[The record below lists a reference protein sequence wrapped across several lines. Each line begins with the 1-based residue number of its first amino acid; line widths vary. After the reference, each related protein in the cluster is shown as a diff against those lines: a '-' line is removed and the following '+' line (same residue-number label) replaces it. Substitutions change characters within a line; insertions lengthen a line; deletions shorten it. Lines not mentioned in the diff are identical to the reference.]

1 MEIENT
7 LAKNIIAAGEKAA
20 YDAACKRLL
29 ANKIILAW
37 IMKSCLEE
45 YKTHSIH
52 EIAEKYIE
60 GLPQIAEATVN
71 PDEEICDSGEQIRGV
86 KNEDSTI
93 QEGTITYDIRFLAIV
108 PGTGETIRLMINVE
122 AQNDFY
128 PGYPIIKRALYY
140 CSRMISSQYGSE
152 FTATHYENIRK
163 VYSIWICSNPPKKR
177 ENTITRYFIQEED
190 LVGKVSERKE
200 NYDLLTVVMICLG
213 HADDDNYT
221 GVLKLLGVLLSSEKE
236 AEEKKKILQDDFD
249 IAMTKTL
256 ESEVSVMCNLSKGV
270 EERGIARG
278 LERGLAQGLER
289 GLETGTLNAIRNLM
303 ETMKLT
309 AEQAMEALKVSEAEK
324 VKYAGMLKG

>member
-1 MEIENT
+1 
-7 LAKNIIAAGEKAA
+7 
-20 YDAACKRLL
+20 
-29 ANKIILAW
+29 
-37 IMKSCLEE
+37 
-45 YKTHSIH
+45 
-52 EIAEKYIE
+52 
-60 GLPQIAEATVN
+60 
-71 PDEEICDSGEQIRGV
+71 
-86 KNEDSTI
+86 
-93 QEGTITYDIRFLAIV
+93 
-108 PGTGETIRLMINVE
+108 
-122 AQNDFY
+122 
-128 PGYPIIKRALYY
+128 
-140 CSRMISSQYGSE
+140 MISSQYGSE
-152 FTATHYENIRK
+152 FTETHYEKIRK
-163 VYSIWICSNPPKKR
+163 VYSIWICPNPPKKR

-256 ESEVSVMCNLSKGV
+256 ESEVSAVCNLSKGV

-289 GLETGTLNAIRNLM
+289 GMETGTLNAIRNLM
-303 ETMKLT
+303 ETLKLT

-324 VKYAGMLKG
+324 AKYAGMLKE

>member
-7 LAKNIIAAGEKAA
+7 LAKNITAAGEKAA

-60 GLPQIAEATVN
+60 GVPQIAEATVN

-93 QEGTITYDIRFLAIV
+93 Q
-108 PGTGETIRLMINVE
+108 ETIRLMINVE

-152 FTATHYENIRK
+152 FTETHYENIRK

-177 ENTITRYFIQEED
+177 ENTITRYSIQEEN
-190 LVGKVSERKE
+190 LIGQVSERKE

-270 EERGIARG
+270 EERGIAIG
-278 LERGLAQGLER
+278 LERGTEI
-289 GLETGTLNAIRNLM
+289 TTLNAIRNLM
-303 ETMKLT
+303 ETLKMT
-309 AEQAMEALKVSEAEK
+309 AEQAMEVLKVPEAEK
-324 VKYAGMLKG
+324 VKYVGMLKG

>member
-1 MEIENT
+1 MEVNSP
-7 LAKNIIAAGEKAA
+7 IAEDIRVTDQNAQ
-20 YDAACKRLL
+20 YDAACKKLL
-29 ANKIILAW
+29 SEKIILAW

-45 YKTHSIH
+45 YKTHSIN
-52 EIAEKYIE
+52 EIAGKYIE
-60 GLPQIAEATVN
+60 GVPQIAEAAVN

-152 FTATHYENIRK
+152 FTETHYENIRK
-163 VYSIWICSNPPKKR
+163 VYSIWICSNPPKRR
-177 ENTITRYFIQEED
+177 ENTITRYSIQEEN
-190 LVGKVSERKE
+190 LIGQVSERKE

-221 GVLKLLGVLLSSEKE
+221 GVLKLLGVLLFSEKE

-270 EERGIARG
+270 EERGIAIG
-278 LERGLAQGLER
+278 LERGTEI
-289 GLETGTLNAIRNLM
+289 TTLNAIRNLM
-303 ETMKLT
+303 ETLKMT
-309 AEQAMEALKVSEAEK
+309 AEQAMEVLKVPEAEK
-324 VKYAGMLKG
+324 VKYVGMLKG

>member
-1 MEIENT
+1 M
-7 LAKNIIAAGEKAA
+7 
-20 YDAACKRLL
+20 
-29 ANKIILAW
+29 
-37 IMKSCLEE
+37 
-45 YKTHSIH
+45 
-52 EIAEKYIE
+52 
-60 GLPQIAEATVN
+60 
-71 PDEEICDSGEQIRGV
+71 

-152 FTATHYENIRK
+152 FTETHYENIRK

-236 AEEKKKILQDDFD
+236 AEEKKKILRDDFN

-256 ESEVSVMCNLSKGV
+256 ESEVSAMCNLSKGV

-278 LERGLAQGLER
+278 LEQGLER

-309 AEQAMEALKVSEAEK
+309 AEQAMEALKVLEAEK
-324 VKYAGMLKG
+324 AKYVGMLKG